1 MSDCIFCKI
10 DRGGIPAEKVHEDGD
25 LFVIRDINPQAPTHL
40 LIIPKRHIPTLLDLE
55 DADLPVIGRVYD
67 VANRLAREHGFEKSG
82 YRVVVNCGAGA
93 GQSVF
98 HIHYHLLAGRPMK
111 WPPG

>member
-1 MSDCIFCKI
+1 MTDCIFCKI
-10 DRGGIPAEKVHEDGD
+10 DRGDIPSEKLYDSED
-25 LFVIRDINPQAPTHL
+25 LFAIRDVNPQAPTHL
-40 LIIPKRHIPTLLDLE
+40 LIITKKHIPTLLDIEASDRSAL
-55 DADLPVIGRVYD
+55 GRVFE
-67 VANRLAREHGFEKSG
+67 VANELARREGFDQSG
-82 YRVVVNCGAGA
+82 FRIVLNCGAGA

>member
-98 HIHYHLLAGRPMK
+98 HIHYHLLAGRAMQ